1 VLASR
6 GVPGAGLRRA
16 VGPETCSVSSGE
28 LLLAAVGDG
37 GSGRASTGGPGHG
50 SARASAPRPGE
61 HGHLPGGPALH
72 VAALEPVQ
80 RVLGDLAPAVVDRER
95 VATVLEVHEVRDRR

>member
-1 VLASR
+1 VMAIEDDTAGRWGVQFHLESILTAS
-6 GVPGAGLRRA
+6 GGAGYQVIANVIGLARSWSCEA
-16 VGPETCSVSSGE
+16 VG
-28 LLLAAVGDG
+28 AAL
-37 GSGRASTGGPGHG
+37 
-50 SARASAPRPGE
+50 GE

-95 VATVLEVHEVRDRR
+95 VATVLEVYEVRDRR